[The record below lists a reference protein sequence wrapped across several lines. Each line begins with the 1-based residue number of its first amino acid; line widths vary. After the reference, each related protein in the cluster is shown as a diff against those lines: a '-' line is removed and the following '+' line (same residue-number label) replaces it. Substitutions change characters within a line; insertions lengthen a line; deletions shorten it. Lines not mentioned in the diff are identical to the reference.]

1 MAHFEVLIRTI
12 SSGPSQLKF
21 LMCKLSKFL
30 PLGLRV
36 GANYKMYLP
45 LRRLDTR
52 KSFFDNSYPFSFLN
66 FLSNLSNTRQ
76 KLKMADECL
85 AEPERARDSKN
96 EQITWYA
103 NKAIFAWQKFA
114 GMWLVAEGDVLRYWR
129 LLRQLLCGRRRNRQN
144 YGLLYIHIFWTLL
157 SILRMSSLCSNNNFR
172 MQNRSRTNKI
182 DLAPLFLVRMWKQ

>member
-52 KSFFDNSYPFSFLN
+52 KSFFDNSDPFSFLN

-96 EQITWYA
+96 EQIT
-103 NKAIFAWQKFA
+103 
-114 GMWLVAEGDVLRYWR
+114 
-129 LLRQLLCGRRRNRQN
+129 
-144 YGLLYIHIFWTLL
+144 
-157 SILRMSSLCSNNNFR
+157 
-172 MQNRSRTNKI
+172 
-182 DLAPLFLVRMWKQ
+182 